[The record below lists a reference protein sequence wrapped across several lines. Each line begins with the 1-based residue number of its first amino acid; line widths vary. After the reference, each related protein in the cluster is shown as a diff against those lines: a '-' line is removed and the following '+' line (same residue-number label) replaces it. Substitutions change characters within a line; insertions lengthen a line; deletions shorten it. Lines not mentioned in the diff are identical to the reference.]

1 MGIYAFLLSDFK
13 DQYEAFLPENA
24 AQKTSTET
32 VFEDLGREVS
42 AHFKILKIE
51 LG

>member
-13 DQYEAFLPENA
+13 DQYEAFLPENG